1 MKKEQAPLPEEA
13 DAEISVLI
21 RALRETDLRL
31 EELTAGQ
38 VDSVTGRDGDSFLLR
53 RAQHQ
58 LRYHD
63 ASKQATI
70 LNALAAHIVLLDTRG
85 LIVSV
90 NDAWRRFASPNAL
103 QDPAY
108 DVGFDYLTALESAG
122 ADLADEAH
130 QVATG
135 IRAVLSGEAK
145 RFSLEYA
152 CPSPAEQPW
161 FLLTVTPLSEG
172 QPNGAVVM
180 HLDITEQKRGEEA
193 LRRFAG
199 AMDAVADA
207 IYLVDRDS
215 MRLIHVNDAG
225 CRLQNQT
232 REELLALEPWGVIS
246 TTREELMSTYDAIIA
261 GGIDPEPVEILRRRD
276 DGSQYWV
283 ELRRHAQRTAGR
295 WTIVTMVRDITSR
308 KEADHRIVQLNRVH
322 AMLTGINSLIVRA
335 RDRDELFRNAC
346 RIAVEAGGFVMTW
359 IGMVEPGSQKVIP
372 VASVGADQQ
381 LLTFIKDRFS
391 LKSEA
396 TLGNTMSAR
405 AVRKKK
411 AEVSNDLSL
420 RPKSLLHSRH
430 LRAGINSIAV
440 LPLIVDGEAVGV
452 FALYAVEKDFFHEG
466 ELKLLTDLT
475 RDIAFAISHI
485 EKQEKL
491 DYLAYYDV
499 LTGLANRRLF
509 IERAAQY
516 MRSAASAG
524 HKLALFLID
533 LERFKNINDSLGQP
547 AGDALLKQVA
557 DWLSRNMG
565 DAHLLA
571 RVGSDH
577 FAVVLPNVK
586 QQVDVSQ
593 VLDKMLESF
602 LDHQFRL
609 NDAVFRIS
617 AKVGVAL
624 FPDDGTDADALFKNA
639 EAALKKA
646 KLGGDRYLC
655 FTQKMTATVAGRLSL
670 ENQLRQALNRG
681 EFVLHYQPKV
691 NLASGKLTSAE
702 ALLRWNDPRTGL
714 VPPGQFIPILE
725 ETGLIH
731 DVGSWAMHKA
741 VEDHLRWRM
750 QGLAAVRVAVNVS
763 PLQLRSQGFVSDVRL
778 AIGVDAQAPA
788 GLELEVTESVIMED
802 VKHNIASLQAVRQM
816 GVTIAIDDFGTG
828 FSSLSYLSR
837 LPVNTLKIDRSFVV
851 EMTVGPEGLALV
863 STIINLAHALK
874 LKVVAEGVETKEQSR
889 LLRLLGCDEMQG
901 YLFSKPMPVGLFES
915 RYLSLPL
922 TDSGI
927 VLKAQIHDD
936 SATAIIRH
944 AS

>member
-1 MKKEQAPLPEEA
+1 MKRQPAPPPEEA

-38 VDSVTGRDGDSFLLR
+38 VDSVAGRDGESFLLR

-63 ASKQATI
+63 AAKQATI
-70 LNALAAHIVLLDTRG
+70 LNALPAHIVLLDSQG

-90 NDAWRRFASPNAL
+90 NDAWRRFASPNVL
-103 QDPAY
+103 QDPGY
-108 DVGFDYLTALESAG
+108 DIGCDYLGICATARG
-122 ADLADEAH
+122 DYADVAH
-130 QVATG
+130 QMADG
-135 IRAVLSGEAK
+135 IRSVLSSDVK

-152 CPSPAEQPW
+152 CATPAEQLW

-172 QPNGAVVM
+172 RPNGAVVM
-180 HLDITEQKRGEEA
+180 HLDITEQKRGEES

-225 CRLQNQT
+225 CRLQNQS

-246 TTREELMSTYDAIIA
+246 TTREELISTYDAIIA
-261 GGIDPEPVEILRRRD
+261 GGIDPEPVEIQRRRD

-283 ELRRHAQRTAGR
+283 ELRRHAQRTGGR
-295 WTIVTMVRDITSR
+295 WTIVTMVRDITAR
-308 KEADHRIVQLNRVH
+308 KEADHRIMQMNRVH

-335 RDRDELFRNAC
+335 RDRDELFQNAC
-346 RIAVEAGGFVMTW
+346 RIAVEAGGFIMTW
-359 IGMVEPGSQKVIP
+359 IGMVDLGTLKITP
-372 VASVGADQQ
+372 VASVGADKQ

-391 LKSEA
+391 LKADA

-405 AVRKKK
+405 AVRNKTPQL
-411 AEVSNDLSL
+411 SNDLSL
-420 RPKSLLHSRH
+420 KPAGLLNARH
-430 LRAGINSIAV
+430 LRAGIHSIAV

-452 FALYAVEKDFFHEG
+452 FSLYAGEKDFFHDG
-466 ELKLLTDLT
+466 EMKLLTELT

-509 IERAAQY
+509 LERAAQY
-516 MRSAASAG
+516 MRSAAGAG

-557 DWLSRNMG
+557 EWLSRNVG

-577 FAVVLPNVK
+577 FAAVLPNVK
-586 QQVDVSQ
+586 QQGDVSR

-624 FPDDGTDADALFKNA
+624 FPDDGTDADVLFKNA

-646 KLGGDRYLC
+646 KTGGDRYLC
-655 FTQKMTATVAGRLSL
+655 YTQKMTATVAGRLTL
-670 ENQLRQALNRG
+670 ENQLRQALDRG
-681 EFVLHYQPKV
+681 EFVLQYQPKV

-702 ALLRWNDPRTGL
+702 ALLRWNDPRTGM

-731 DVGSWAMHKA
+731 DVGRWAMHKA
-741 VEDHLRWRM
+741 VEDYLRWRK
-750 QGLAAVRVAVNVS
+750 QGLSAVRVAVNVS
-763 PLQLRSQGFVSDVRL
+763 PLQLRSQGFVSDVRQ
-778 AIGVDAQAPA
+778 AIGVDAQASA

-802 VKHNIASLQAVRQM
+802 VKHNIASLQAIREM

-828 FSSLSYLSR
+828 FSSLSYLSK

-901 YLFSKPMPVGLFES
+901 FLFSKPLPVALFES
-915 RYLSLPL
+915 RYLCLPL

-927 VLKAQIHDD
+927 VLKAQMHDD
-936 SATAIIRH
+936 SATVVIRH

>member
-1 MKKEQAPLPEEA
+1 MKKDPVLPPEEA

-31 EELTAGQ
+31 EELTAGE
-38 VDSVTGRDGDSFLLR
+38 VDAVAGRDGESFLLR

-63 ASKQATI
+63 AAKQATI
-70 LNALAAHIVLLDTRG
+70 LNALPAHIVLLDTHG
-85 LIVSV
+85 LVVSM
-90 NDAWRRFASPNAL
+90 NDAWRRFANPNVL

-108 DVGFDYLTALESAG
+108 DIGFDYLAACAG
-122 ADLADEAH
+122 ASADLADEAH
-130 QVATG
+130 QVAAG
-135 IRAVLSGEAK
+135 IRAVLNSEVK
-145 RFSLEYA
+145 HFSMEYA
-152 CPSPAEQPW
+152 CPSPAEQSW

-172 QPNGAVVM
+172 RPNGAVVM
-180 HLDITEQKRGEEA
+180 HLDISEQKRGEEA
-193 LRRFAG
+193 LRRFAD

-246 TTREELMSTYDAIIA
+246 TTREELIKTYDEIIA
-261 GGIDPEPVEILRRRD
+261 GGVDPAPVEILRRRD
-276 DGSQYWV
+276 DGTQYWV
-283 ELRRHAQRTAGR
+283 ELRRHAQRAGSH
-295 WTIVTMVRDITSR
+295 WTVVSMVRDITAR

-359 IGMVEPGSQKVIP
+359 IGMVDRASRKVIP

-381 LLTFIKDRFS
+381 LMTFIKDRFS
-391 LKSEA
+391 LSADA

-405 AVRKKK
+405 AVRNKK

-420 RPKSLLHSRH
+420 RPTSLLHARH
-430 LRAGINSIAV
+430 MRAGIHSIAV
-440 LPLIVDGEAVGV
+440 LPLIVDEQAVGV
-452 FALYAVEKDFFHEG
+452 FALYAVEKDFFHDG

-509 IERAAQY
+509 LERAAQY
-516 MRSAASAG
+516 MRGAAAAG

-533 LERFKNINDSLGQP
+533 LERFKDINDSLGQP

-557 DWLSRNMG
+557 EWLSRNVG

-586 QQVDVSQ
+586 QQGDVSQ

-609 NDAVFRIS
+609 NEAVFRIS

-646 KLGGDRYLC
+646 KTGGDRYLC
-655 FTQKMTATVAGRLSL
+655 YTQKMTATVAGRLSL

-702 ALLRWNDPRTGL
+702 ALLRWNDPRAGL

-731 DVGSWAMHKA
+731 DVGRWAMHKA
-741 VEDHLRWRM
+741 VEDYLRWRKD
-750 QGLAAVRVAVNVS
+750 GLAAVRVAVNVS
-763 PLQLRSQGFVSDVRL
+763 PLQLRSQGFVSDVRQ
-778 AIGVDAQAPA
+778 AIGVNSQASA

-802 VKHNIASLQAVRQM
+802 VKHNIASLQAIRQM

-863 STIINLAHALK
+863 STIINLAHAFK

-901 YLFSKPMPVGLFES
+901 FLFSKPIPVGLFES

-927 VLKAQIHDD
+927 VMKPQLHDD
-936 SATAIIRH
+936 SATVVIRH